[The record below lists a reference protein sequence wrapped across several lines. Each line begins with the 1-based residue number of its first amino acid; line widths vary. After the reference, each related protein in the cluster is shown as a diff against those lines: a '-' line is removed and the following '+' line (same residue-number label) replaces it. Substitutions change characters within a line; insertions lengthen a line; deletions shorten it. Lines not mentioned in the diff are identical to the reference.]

1 MTVFTHFLAVC
12 VKRASAIS
20 DLFGSQIIRRRFPVV
35 YNKPNQSWLRLFS
48 RTSLSG
54 SSELNVP
61 YEDFPRK
68 RIFMGDVEVFWMLR
82 KRYYILFVARD
93 EDGRVRKISLPV
105 QYVYGFVAAALV
117 GAFTIVGLAG
127 SYTRM
132 LLKTESFNQIR
143 QERETLRKNY
153 KQMAEVAHERDVQV
167 ASLGALASEVTA
179 IYGLKPNK
187 SGLGGKQTTAAVA
200 ASATPNTLALSDDV
214 NQQQVKL
221 SLDQFYSLRAQAL
234 SGRVSRALEGGFDSG
249 STSSLTDWT
258 QVADAPSLWP
268 VEGRVTSTF
277 GEREDP
283 FNGEGAFHAGLDIS
297 APTGT
302 VVRATGDGMVDSA
315 AAVNGYGR
323 EVIVDHGHGVHT
335 VYGHLS
341 GMIVIAGQHVSRGQI
356 IGYVGQTGRSTGPH
370 LHYEVRIN
378 NVPVNPHKYLRSTFA
393 EMEANNLPV
402 STPASVSIKQ
412 GK

>member
-1 MTVFTHFLAVC
+1 M
-12 VKRASAIS
+12 
-20 DLFGSQIIRRRFPVV
+20 
-35 YNKPNQSWLRLFS
+35 
-48 RTSLSG
+48 
-54 SSELNVP
+54 
-61 YEDFPRK
+61 
-68 RIFMGDVEVFWMLR
+68 MR

-132 LLKTESFNQIR
+132 LLKTQSFNQVR

-153 KQMAEVAHERDVQV
+153 QQMAQVAHERDIQV

-179 IYGLKPNK
+179 LYGLKQNK
-187 SGLGGKQTTAAVA
+187 VSLGTKQTAAA
-200 ASATPNTLALSDDV
+200 AAAAPTPTSLALSDDV

-221 SLDQFYSLRAQAL
+221 SLDQFYTLRTQAL
-234 SGRVSRALEGGFDSG
+234 SGRVSRALEGG
-249 STSSLTDWT
+249 LTTGGLGGVRDWT
-258 QVADAPSLWP
+258 QLADAPSIWP
-268 VEGRVTSTF
+268 VEGTVTSSF

-297 APTGT
+297 APNGT
-302 VVRATGDGMVDSA
+302 LVRATGDGMVTSA
-315 AAVNGYGR
+315 ATENGYGR
-323 EVIVDHGHGVHT
+323 EVSIDHGHGVRT

-341 GMIVIAGQHVSRGQI
+341 GMVVLAGQHVTRGQV

-393 EMEANNLPV
+393 EMAANNLPV
-402 STPASVSIKQ
+402 APTGTGASRSTR
-412 GK
+412 